1 VSSHSQLQIFKDK
14 KIWPSKKEES
24 WKYFD
29 FSRFESIVTKSDH
42 STYDYKIDFSP
53 HISSEIIFKQTGI
66 VISENLKDRIKF
78 TLASKLSLLNK
89 KSNLDFRLTSLNLS
103 DKNCIVSIEN
113 QNDLNLTLTYHADLN
128 RNESLNLAVMFD
140 IKNSSVNLLE
150 QDQVSSAAYFSN
162 HLQFKLENSSLEH
175 ISLFA
180 HPSRSLESSAGQ
192 AKIFN
197 SEISVGEDSS
207 YKNTALILNNKF
219 IRVQQS
225 VSLESPGANGC
236 LNAFNISED
245 QNFSELR
252 TEVLHLQP
260 KTQSRQL
267 FKTIAADT
275 SKSIFNGRI
284 YVNSLAQKT
293 DAGQLC
299 QGILLHPKAE
309 INAKPELEIYADDV
323 KAAHGAAIGQMG
335 QDQVFYLISRGI
347 KPEVAYKML
356 SKAFAGEVLA
366 SITNLEFRKICQTTM
381 DQSSEAIF
389 EKLAEDITSS
399 GQKL

>member
-1 VSSHSQLQIFKDK
+1 MTQLQFFKDK
-14 KIWPSKKEES
+14 NIWPSKKEES

-29 FSRFESIVTKSDH
+29 FSKFESLTRNA
-42 STYDYKIDFSP
+42 DYNAKELQIDFSTQLN
-53 HISSEIIFKQTGI
+53 SEIIFNGNHI
-66 VISENLKDRIKF
+66 LISENLKDKVSCS
-78 TLASKLSLLNK
+78 LGGQLSALND
-89 KSNLDFRLTSLNLS
+89 KSNLDFRLTSLNLAHRNCTVSITNQKDLNFKVTYKS
-103 DKNCIVSIEN
+103 DKQSS
-113 QNDLNLTLTYHADLN
+113 
-128 RNESLNLAVMFD
+128 ESFNLAVLFD
-140 IKNSSVNLLE
+140 IQNSSVNLLE
-150 QDQVSSAAYFSN
+150 QDQMSVGSYFSN
-162 HLQFKLENSSLEH
+162 HVQFRLKNSSLEH

-180 HPSRSLESSAGQ
+180 YSDTSSNSLPIQ

-197 SEISVGEDSS
+197 SEVSVGEGSS
-207 YKNTALILNNKF
+207 YINTALILNNKF
-219 IRVQQS
+219 IRIQQS
-225 VSLESPGANGC
+225 VSLESAGAVGR

-260 KTQSRQL
+260 KTESRQL

-284 YVNSLAQKT
+284 YVNAIAQKT

-299 QGILLHPKAE
+299 QGILLNPKAE

-347 KPEVAYKML
+347 KPEIAYKML

-366 SITNLEFRKICQTTM
+366 SIVNLEFRKICQTTM
-381 DQSSEAIF
+381 EQSSEAIF
-389 EKLAEDITSS
+389 EKLAENITSS
-399 GQKL
+399 GQK